1 MSSTAEQ
8 NKGVWTADR
17 TIFHEW
23 HYSTMQEVI
32 DVQVGEV
39 MAVKAEAILKSTAI
53 GSCIAVAGCVPALK
67 AGVLA
72 HIMLPG
78 KAPER
83 ENPENRNRYAVD
95 AIETLITE
103 MEKLGCKQED
113 IKITLAG
120 GANVLNKPDDTLC
133 QENAKTVVDILERKD
148 VSVVAR
154 DLHGTQRR
162 SLTLDVGRA
171 SVYCSRGGGKMK
183 LLWSG

>member
-1 MSSTAEQ
+1 MNFTVEQ
-8 NKGVWTADR
+8 DKGVWTTDR
-17 TIFHEW
+17 TTFEW
-23 HYSTMQEVI
+23 NYSTMQEII
-32 DVQVGEV
+32 DVQMGEV
-39 MAVKAEAILKSTAI
+39 TVAKDKAILKSSAI

-67 AGVLA
+67 AGGLA

-78 KAPER
+78 RAPER
-83 ENPENRNRYAVD
+83 EKLENKNRYAVD

-133 QENAKTVVDILERKD
+133 QENARTVVDILERKGI
-148 VSVVAR
+148 SIVAR

-162 SLTLDVGRA
+162 TLTLDVGRA
-171 SVYCSRGGGKMK
+171 AVYCSRGGGKMK